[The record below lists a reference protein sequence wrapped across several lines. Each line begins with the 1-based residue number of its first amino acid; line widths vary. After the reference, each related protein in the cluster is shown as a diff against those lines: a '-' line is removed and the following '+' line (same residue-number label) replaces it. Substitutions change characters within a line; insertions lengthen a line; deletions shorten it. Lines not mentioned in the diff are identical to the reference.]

1 MVRGPSPPQPYPI
14 PADEMLRLRDLERHA
29 AIGLASDPHFER
41 LVDLAASLF
50 EAPMV
55 AISLVD
61 AERQWFLASRG
72 LGGVCETP
80 RSSAFCAHAIA
91 ADGVMVVP
99 DALEDE
105 RFRTN
110 PLVLGPPHIRFY
122 AGAPLR
128 SPDGHNLGTL
138 CVLDH
143 QPRPPLEPRQRH
155 WLQSLADQVMRELEL
170 RRLALHCPV
179 TGLPN
184 RPTFLMIGERELRRA
199 RSEDLPLAL
208 LLFDIDN
215 FRQINSRWGH
225 AAGDR
230 LLQDLCALCRSFL
243 KEQDYAGR
251 LGDGEFALLLVNRDP
266 QVALQAAEELR
277 LAVTRLPGVHS
288 HSDFA
293 LHISGGLT
301 ALAPA
306 DHTFDDLLQRAVRA
320 LHLAKSNGRNQ
331 IARLMACAEG

>member
-1 MVRGPSPPQPYPI
+1 LSYPI
-14 PADEMLRLRDLERHA
+14 PADEALRLRDLERHA
-29 AIGLASDPHFER
+29 VIGLASDPHFER

-61 AERQWFLASRG
+61 ADRQWFLASRG
-72 LGGVCETP
+72 LGVCETP
-80 RSSAFCAHAIA
+80 RSSAFCAHAICSE
-91 ADGVMVVP
+91 GVMVVP
-99 DALEDE
+99 DALADQ
-105 RFRTN
+105 RFRAN
-110 PLVLGPPHIRFY
+110 PLVRGEPHIRFY

-138 CVLDH
+138 CVLDTK
-143 QPRPPLEPRQRH
+143 PRPPLEPRQRR
-155 WLQSLADQVMRELEL
+155 WLQDLADLVMRELEL

-199 RSEDLPLAL
+199 RREGLPLAL
-208 LLFDIDN
+208 LLFDVDN

-225 AAGDR
+225 AAGDH
-230 LLQDLCALCRSFL
+230 LLLDLCDLCRGFL
-243 KEQDYAGR
+243 REQDYAGR
-251 LGDGEFALLLVNRDP
+251 LGDGEFALLLVNQDS
-266 QVALQAAEELR
+266 QAALIAAEGLR
-277 LAVTRLPGVHS
+277 LAVTRLRGVHS

-301 ALAPA
+301 ALAPEDLSF
-306 DHTFDDLLQRAVRA
+306 DHLLQRAVRA

-331 IARLMACAEG
+331 IARLLATPEA

>member
-14 PADEMLRLRDLERHA
+14 PADELLRLRDLERHA

-41 LVDLAASLF
+41 LVGLAASLF
-50 EAPMV
+50 DAPMV

-61 AERQWFLASRG
+61 ADRQWFLASRG
-72 LGGVCETP
+72 LAVCETP

-99 DALEDE
+99 DALQDE
-105 RFRTN
+105 RFRSN

-143 QPRPPLEPRQRH
+143 RPRPPLEPRQRQ
-155 WLQSLADQVMRELEL
+155 WLQALADQVMRELEL
-170 RRLALHCPV
+170 RRMALHCPV

-184 RPTFLMIGERELRRA
+184 RSTFLMIGERELGRA
-199 RSEDLPLAL
+199 RSGGLPLAL
-208 LLFDIDN
+208 LLFDVDN

-230 LLQDLCALCRSFL
+230 LLQDLCDLCRSFL
-243 KEQDYAGR
+243 REQDYAGR
-251 LGDGEFALLLVNRDP
+251 LGDGEFGLLLVNQDP
-266 QVALQAAEELR
+266 QRALALADELR
-277 LAVTRLPGVHS
+277 LAVSRLPGVHS
-288 HSDFA
+288 HSDFD

-301 ALAPA
+301 ALAA
-306 DHTFDDLLQRAVRA
+306 SDRSFDDLLQRAVQA

-331 IARLMACAEG
+331 IARLMAHPQA

>member
-1 MVRGPSPPQPYPI
+1 MTCTLTTSYPI
-14 PADEMLRLRDLERHA
+14 PADEPLRLRDLERHA
-29 AIGLASDPHFER
+29 VIGEASDPHFER

-61 AERQWFLASRG
+61 VERQWFLASRG
-72 LGGVCETP
+72 LGGLRETP
-80 RSSAFCAHAIA
+80 RSTAFCAHAIA
-91 ADGVMVVP
+91 GNGVMVVP
-99 DALEDE
+99 DALSDE
-105 RFRTN
+105 RFRAN
-110 PLVLGPPHIRFY
+110 PLVQGRPHIRFY

-138 CVLDH
+138 CVLDTT
-143 QPRPPLEPRQRH
+143 PRPLLDPNGQQR
-155 WLQSLADQVMRELEL
+155 LQWLADLVMRELEL
-170 RRLALHCPV
+170 RRLALQCPV

-184 RPTFLMIGERELRRA
+184 RPTFLMIGEREFQRA
-199 RSEDLPLAL
+199 RSEGLPLAL
-208 LLFDIDN
+208 LLFDVDN

-230 LLQDLCALCRSFL
+230 LLLNLCDLCRSFL
-243 KEQDYAGR
+243 REQDYAGR
-251 LGDGEFALLLVNRDP
+251 LGDGEFALLLVNRDS
-266 QVALQAAEELR
+266 QDALQEAEALR

-301 ALAPA
+301 GLGS
-306 DHTFDDLLQRAVRA
+306 DDRSFEDLLHRAVQA

-331 IARLMACAEG
+331 IARLMAGSEA

>member
-1 MVRGPSPPQPYPI
+1 MACTLPTPYPI
-14 PADEMLRLRDLERHA
+14 PADEPLRLRDLERH

-72 LGGVCETP
+72 LGGLRETP
-80 RSSAFCAHAIA
+80 RSTAFCAHAIA
-91 ADGVMVVP
+91 GTGVMVVP
-99 DALEDE
+99 DARSDE
-105 RFRTN
+105 RFRAN
-110 PLVLGPPHIRFY
+110 PLVQGPPNIRFY
-122 AGAPLR
+122 AGAPLH

-138 CVLDH
+138 CVLDTT
-143 QPRPPLEPRQRH
+143 PRSPLDPNGQQQ
-155 WLQSLADQVMRELEL
+155 LQWLADLVMRELEL
-170 RRLALHCPV
+170 RRLALQCPV

-184 RPTFLMIGERELRRA
+184 RPTFLMIGEREFQRA
-199 RSEDLPLAL
+199 RSEGRPLAL
-208 LLFDIDN
+208 LLFDVDN

-230 LLQDLCALCRSFL
+230 LLSDLCDLCRSFL
-243 KEQDYAGR
+243 REQDYAGR
-251 LGDGEFALLLVNRDP
+251 LGDGEFALLLVNRDA
-266 QVALQAAEELR
+266 QDALQEAEALR

-288 HSDFA
+288 HSDFT

-301 ALAPA
+301 GLGS
-306 DHTFDDLLQRAVRA
+306 DDRSFEDLLHRAVQA

-331 IARLMACAEG
+331 IARLMAGSES

>member
-1 MVRGPSPPQPYPI
+1 MACTLPTPYPI
-14 PADEMLRLRDLERHA
+14 PADEPLRLRDLERHA

-50 EAPMV
+50 DAPMV

-72 LGGVCETP
+72 LGGLRETP
-80 RSSAFCAHAIA
+80 RSTAFCAHAIA
-91 ADGVMVVP
+91 GTGVMVVP
-99 DALEDE
+99 DARSDE
-105 RFRTN
+105 RFRRN
-110 PLVLGPPHIRFY
+110 PLVQGQPHIRFY

-138 CVLDH
+138 CVLDTT
-143 QPRPPLEPRQRH
+143 PRPSLDSHGQQQ
-155 WLQSLADQVMRELEL
+155 LQWLADLVMRELEL

-184 RPTFLMIGERELRRA
+184 RPTFLMIGEREFQRA
-199 RSEDLPLAL
+199 RSEGLPLAL
-208 LLFDIDN
+208 LLFDVDN

-230 LLQDLCALCRSFL
+230 LLADLCDLCRSVL
-243 KEQDYAGR
+243 REQDYAGR
-251 LGDGEFALLLVNRDP
+251 LGDGEFALLLVNRDA
-266 QVALQAAEELR
+266 QDALREAEALR
-277 LAVTRLPGVHS
+277 LAVMRLPGVHS
-288 HSDFA
+288 HSDFS

-301 ALAPA
+301 GLGSE
-306 DHTFDDLLQRAVRA
+306 DHGFGDLLQRAEQA

-331 IARLMACAEG
+331 IARLMAGAEV